1 MLSESEVIRERGM
14 EVLGLKSL
22 LEGQQDISTKRWHS
36 GDQGQGGGSSVAPKH
51 KQLGVETASVHD
63 SGACRRCTWMQ
74 TPGNK
79 CAQQPAPMPC
89 EFPACNQHASH
100 ASLCSL
106 FSSSAHHTL
115 WVMVP
120 YIPSYPTVCNYPKG
134 GQMKVKLPIWVS
146 AQAEPTVI
154 IDRKTS
160 GTQAQCAE

>member
-1 MLSESEVIRERGM
+1 MNKTKYREANNNCWGMLSESEVMRERGM

-63 SGACRRCTWMQ
+63 SGACRRCTSMQ
-74 TPGNK
+74 TPGNE
-79 CAQQPAPMPC
+79 CTQQPAPMPC

-115 WVMVP
+115 
-120 YIPSYPTVCNYPKG
+120 
-134 GQMKVKLPIWVS
+134 
-146 AQAEPTVI
+146 
-154 IDRKTS
+154 
-160 GTQAQCAE
+160 